1 MLTNWVLIDI
11 TVHAR
16 GEMAT
21 KLLEAAEL
29 LGLPVAVVKTTTEG
43 FRVPVEIH
51 WHLFP
56 SQYEE
61 IVHTEEVP
69 DGDVAAL
76 AAAMGAEVV
85 TAAQLDALKA
95 AEFPDTRYTEFDF
108 TTLRAMAKGQDLSGS
123 GTAED
128 LRARL
133 REHDDAQ

>member
-21 KLLEAAEL
+21 KLLEAAEV
-29 LGLPVAVVKTTTEG
+29 LGLPVSVVKTTTEG

-51 WHLFP
+51 RHLFP
-56 SQYEE
+56 SMYEE
-61 IVHTEEVP
+61 ILHTEEVA
-69 DGDVAAL
+69 DGAVVAL
-76 AAAMGAEVV
+76 AAAMG
-85 TAAQLDALKA
+85 

-108 TTLRAMAKGQDLSGS
+108 ATLRVMAKGRDLSGS
-123 GTAED
+123 GTTEE
-128 LRARL
+128 LIARL